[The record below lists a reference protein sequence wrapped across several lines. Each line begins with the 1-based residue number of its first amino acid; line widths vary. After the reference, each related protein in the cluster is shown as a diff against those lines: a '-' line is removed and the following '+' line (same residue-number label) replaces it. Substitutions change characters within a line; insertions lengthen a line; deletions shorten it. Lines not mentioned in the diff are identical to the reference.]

1 MSLRKRNKMQA
12 PLFKPQTEWFPPDDF
27 PDLSKYNEIAID
39 LETKDPD
46 LKTKG
51 SSSMRGQG
59 DVVGIAI
66 AVKDWAGYYPIAHE
80 SGPNMER
87 KKVLGWF
94 ADVLKTSADKIFH
107 NAIYDMC
114 WIHRLGLTVHGT
126 VIDTMVMTSLVDENR
141 FRYDLNSVAQHYTG
155 MGKNESALQE
165 AAKEWGVDPKAE
177 MYKLPAM
184 YVGEYAERDAE
195 VTLAL
200 WQELKKEIEH
210 QDLQSIVEVEQK
222 VFPCI
227 LDMKIKG
234 VRVSESQVDQLDHQL
249 KLSYDKYIKR
259 INDDTGIYPEVWA
272 AKSIELVCNKL
283 GIDDFDRTEKTQKP
297 SFTKNYLKNHK
308 HPVLRA
314 IASARELDKLKN
326 TFLESIKNYVHNGRI
341 HADIHQLKGDFG
353 GTITGRLS
361 YSNPNLQQLPNYS
374 NIGKGIRSI
383 FMPEKGHRWGCFDY
397 SQQEP
402 RLVVHYAL
410 ATLGTTGVQS
420 IADKYDEA
428 RENPDDL
435 DIQLAADFH
444 SMVAEIADIERG
456 QAKTI
461 NLGLF
466 YGMGKAKL
474 QAQLGVT
481 DSVARDLLAAY
492 HHRVPF
498 VKQLIH
504 HTMDRAQQR
513 GWIRTILGRKCRFN
527 MWEPATFGMHKPQTF
542 EDASIEHGS
551 RNIKRAFTYKALNKL
566 IQGSAADM
574 TKQAMINLREAG
586 ITPMIQLHDELN
598 VSYENEQEADKIK
611 EIMEQAVPLKVPNK
625 VDFEDGECWGD
636 IVNNREEEEDKD
648 FF

>member
-1 MSLRKRNKMQA
+1 MIQK
-12 PLFKPQTEWFPPDDF
+12 PLFAAQTEWFPPDDF
-27 PDLSKYNEIAID
+27 PDLSKYDEIAID

-66 AVKDWAGYYPIAHE
+66 AVRDWSGYYPIAHE

-94 ADVLKTSADKIFH
+94 QDVLKTKADKVFH

-126 VIDTMVMTSLVDENR
+126 VVDTMVMTSLVDENR

-165 AAKEWGVDPKAE
+165 AAKDWGVDPKAE

-259 INDDTGIYPEVWA
+259 IHDDTGMYPEVWA

-326 TFLESIKNYVHNGRI
+326 TFLESIKNYVYNGRI

-383 FMPEKGHRWGCFDY
+383 FMPEEGHRWGCFDY

-428 RENPDDL
+428 GKNPNDF
-435 DIQLAADFH
+435 DIQKAADFH
-444 SMVAEIADIERG
+444 SMVAEIANIDRG

-481 DSVARDLLAAY
+481 DQVAKDLLQTY
-492 HHRVPF
+492 HSKVPF

-542 EDASIEHGS
+542 EDASMEHGS

-598 VSYENEQEADKIK
+598 VSYENEQGADKIK

>member
-1 MSLRKRNKMQA
+1 MIQK
-12 PLFKPQTEWFPPDDF
+12 PLFTAQTEWFPPDDF
-27 PDLSKYNEIAID
+27 PDLSKYDEIAID

-59 DVVGIAI
+59 DVVGIAV
-66 AVKDWAGYYPIAHE
+66 AVRDWSGYYPIAHE

-94 ADVLKTSADKIFH
+94 QDVLKTKADKVFH

-126 VIDTMVMTSLVDENR
+126 VVDTMVMTSLVDENR
-141 FRYDLNSVAQHYTG
+141 FRYDLNSVAQYYTG

-165 AAKEWGVDPKAE
+165 AAKDWGVDPKAE

-210 QDLQSIVEVEQK
+210 QDLQSIVELEQK

-227 LDMKIKG
+227 LDMKVKG

-259 INDDTGIYPEVWA
+259 IHDDTGMYPEVWA

-326 TFLESIKNYVHNGRI
+326 TFLESIKNYVYNGRI

-383 FMPEKGHRWGCFDY
+383 FMPEEGHRWGCFDY

-410 ATLGTTGVQS
+410 ATIGTTGVQS

-428 RENPDDL
+428 RENPYDL
-435 DIQLAADFH
+435 DIQKTADFH
-444 SMVAEIADIERG
+444 SMVAEIADIPRS

-481 DSVARDLLAAY
+481 DQVAKDLLETY
-492 HHRVPF
+492 HSKVPF

-527 MWEPATFGMHKPQTF
+527 MWEPASFGMHKPQTF
-542 EDASIEHGS
+542 DDACMEHGS

-598 VSYENEQEADKIK
+598 VSYENEQGADKVK

-636 IVNNREEEEDKD
+636 IINNQEDSVDED
-648 FF
+648 F

>member
-1 MSLRKRNKMQA
+1 MIQK
-12 PLFKPQTEWFPPDDF
+12 PLFAAQTEWFPPDDF
-27 PDLSKYNEIAID
+27 PDLSKYDEIAID

-66 AVKDWAGYYPIAHE
+66 AVRDWSGYYPIAHE

-94 ADVLKTSADKIFH
+94 QDVLKTKADKVFH

-126 VIDTMVMTSLVDENR
+126 VVDTMIMTSLVDENR

-165 AAKEWGVDPKAE
+165 AAKDWGVDPKAE

-259 INDDTGIYPEVWA
+259 INDDTGMYPEVWA

-326 TFLESIKNYVHNGRI
+326 TFLESIKNYVYNGRI

-361 YSNPNLQQLPNYS
+361 YSNPNLQQLPNYT
-374 NIGKGIRSI
+374 NIGMGIRSI
-383 FMPEKGHRWGCFDY
+383 FMPEEGHRWGCFDY

-428 RENPDDL
+428 RENPDDPG
-435 DIQLAADFH
+435 IQLAADFH

-481 DSVARDLLAAY
+481 DQVARNLLATY
-492 HHRVPF
+492 HSKVPF

-542 EDASIEHGS
+542 ENASMEHGS

-598 VSYENEQEADKIK
+598 VSYENKQEAVKIK

-636 IVNNREEEEDKD
+636 IINNQEEQVDED
-648 FF
+648 F

>member
-1 MSLRKRNKMQA
+1 MIQ
-12 PLFKPQTEWFPPDDF
+12 KPMFTPQVEWFPPEEF
-27 PDLSKYNEIAID
+27 PDLSKYDEISID

-59 DVVGIAI
+59 GVVGIAI
-66 AVKDWAGYYPIAHE
+66 AVKDWAAYYPIAHE
-80 SGPNMER
+80 SGPNLER

-94 ADVLKTSADKIFH
+94 QDVLKTKADKIFH

-126 VIDTMVMTSLVDENR
+126 IVDTMIMTSLVNENR
-141 FRYDLNSVAQHYTG
+141 FRYDLNSVSYDYTG
-155 MGKNESALQE
+155 MTKNETALQE

-184 YVGEYAERDAE
+184 YVGDYAEKDAE
-195 VTLAL
+195 ITLAL
-200 WQELKKEIEH
+200 WQELKKEIEF
-210 QDLQSIVEVEQK
+210 QDLQSIVELEQE

-234 VRVSESQVDQLDHQL
+234 VRVSEKQVEGLEYKL
-249 KLSYDKYIKR
+249 KKTYDSHIKR
-259 INDDTGIYPEVWA
+259 IHNDTGIYPEVWA
-272 AKSIELVCNKL
+272 AKSIENICKKL
-283 GIDDFDRTEKTQKP
+283 NIDDFDRTEKTNKP
-297 SFTKNYLKNHK
+297 SFTKSYLKKHK
-308 HPVLRA
+308 NPVLRSLN
-314 IASARELDKLKN
+314 SARELDKLAN
-326 TFLESIKNYVHNGRI
+326 TFLKSIKNYVYKGRI
-341 HADIHQLKGDFG
+341 HADIHQLRGDFG

-361 YSNPNLQQLPNYS
+361 YSNPNLQQLPNYT
-374 NIGKGIRSI
+374 NIGMGIRSI
-383 FMPEKGHRWGCFDY
+383 FLPEEGHRWGCFDY

-410 ATLGTTGVQS
+410 ATLGTTGVAS
-420 IADKYDEA
+420 IAEEYNKEGSDT
-428 RENPDDL
+428 
-435 DIQLAADFH
+435 DFH
-444 SMVAEIADIERG
+444 KMVADITGMPRRE
-456 QAKTI
+456 AKTI

-474 QAQLGVT
+474 QDQLGV
-481 DSVARDLLAAY
+481 AEQRAKELLDTY
-492 HHRVPF
+492 QKKVPF
-498 VKQLIH
+498 VKQLIY

-513 GWIRTILGRKCRFN
+513 GWIRTILGRRCRFDK
-527 MWEPATFGMHKPQTF
+527 WEPRTFGMHKPQTF
-542 EDASIEHGS
+542 EEASLEHGS
-551 RNIKRAFTYKALNKL
+551 GNIKRAFTYKALNKL

-574 TKQAMINLREAG
+574 TKQAMVNLRKAG

-598 VSYENEQEADKIK
+598 VSYENEKQANNIK

-636 IVNNREEEEDKD
+636 IINNREEAIDED
-648 FF
+648 F

>member
-1 MSLRKRNKMQA
+1 
-12 PLFKPQTEWFPPDDF
+12 
-27 PDLSKYNEIAID
+27 
-39 LETKDPD
+39 
-46 LKTKG
+46 
-51 SSSMRGQG
+51 MRGQG

-66 AVKDWAGYYPIAHE
+66 AVKDWSGYYPIAHE

-94 ADVLKTSADKIFH
+94 ADVLKTKADKVFH

-126 VIDTMVMTSLVDENR
+126 VVDTMIMTSLVDENR

-326 TFLESIKNYVHNGRI
+326 TFLESIKNYVYNGRI

-361 YSNPNLQQLPNYS
+361 YSNPNLQQLPNYT
-374 NIGKGIRSI
+374 NIGMGIRSI
-383 FMPEKGHRWGCFDY
+383 FMPEEGHRWGCFDY

-428 RENPDDL
+428 RENPDDS

-481 DSVARDLLAAY
+481 DQVARNLLATY
-492 HHRVPF
+492 HNKVPF

-542 EDASIEHGS
+542 EDASMEHGS

-598 VSYENEQEADKIK
+598 VSYENKQEAVKIK

-636 IVNNREEEEDKD
+636 IINNQEEQVDED
-648 FF
+648 F

>member
-1 MSLRKRNKMQA
+1 MIQK
-12 PLFKPQTEWFPPDDF
+12 PLFTAQTEWFPPDDF
-27 PDLSKYNEIAID
+27 PDLSKYDEIAID

-66 AVKDWAGYYPIAHE
+66 AVRDWSGYYPIAHE

-94 ADVLKTSADKIFH
+94 ADVLKTKADKVFH

-126 VIDTMVMTSLVDENR
+126 VVDTMIMTSLVDENR

-165 AAKEWGVDPKAE
+165 AAKDWGVDPKAE

-259 INDDTGIYPEVWA
+259 IHDDTGMYPEVWA

-326 TFLESIKNYVHNGRI
+326 TFLESIKNYVYNGRI

-361 YSNPNLQQLPNYS
+361 YSNPNLQQLPNYT
-374 NIGKGIRSI
+374 NIGMGIRSI
-383 FMPEKGHRWGCFDY
+383 FMPEEGHRWGCFDY

-428 RENPDDL
+428 RENPDDP

-481 DSVARDLLAAY
+481 DQVARNLLATY
-492 HHRVPF
+492 HSKVPF

-542 EDASIEHGS
+542 ENASMEHGS

-598 VSYENEQEADKIK
+598 VSYENKQEAVKIK

-636 IVNNREEEEDKD
+636 IINNQEDSVDED
-648 FF
+648 F

>member
-1 MSLRKRNKMQA
+1 MIQ
-12 PLFKPQTEWFPPDDF
+12 KPMFTSQVEWFPPEEF
-27 PDLSKYNEIAID
+27 PDLSKYDEISID

-66 AVKDWAGYYPIAHE
+66 AVKDWAAYYPIAHE
-80 SGPNMER
+80 SGPNLER

-94 ADVLKTSADKIFH
+94 QDVLKTKADKIFH

-126 VIDTMVMTSLVDENR
+126 IVDTMIMTSLVNENR
-141 FRYDLNSVAQHYTG
+141 FRYDLNSVSYDYTG
-155 MGKNESALQE
+155 MTKNETALQE

-184 YVGEYAERDAE
+184 YVGDYAEKDAE
-195 VTLAL
+195 ITLAL
-200 WQELKKEIEH
+200 WQELKKEIEF
-210 QDLQSIVEVEQK
+210 QDLQSIVELEQE

-234 VRVSESQVDQLDHQL
+234 VRVSEKQVEGLEYKL
-249 KLSYDKYIKR
+249 KKTYDSHIKR
-259 INDDTGIYPEVWA
+259 IHNDTGIYPEVWA
-272 AKSIELVCNKL
+272 AKSIENICKKL
-283 GIDDFDRTEKTQKP
+283 NIDDFDRTEKTNKP
-297 SFTKNYLKNHK
+297 SFTKSYLKKHK
-308 HPVLRA
+308 NPVLRSLN
-314 IASARELDKLKN
+314 SARELDKLAN
-326 TFLESIKNYVHNGRI
+326 TFLKSIKNYVYKGRI
-341 HADIHQLKGDFG
+341 HADIHQLRGDFG

-361 YSNPNLQQLPNYS
+361 YSNPNLQQLPNYT
-374 NIGKGIRSI
+374 NIGMGIRSI
-383 FMPEKGHRWGCFDY
+383 FLPEEGHRWGCFDY

-410 ATLGTTGVQS
+410 ATLGTTGVAS
-420 IADKYDEA
+420 IAEEYNKEGSDT
-428 RENPDDL
+428 
-435 DIQLAADFH
+435 DFH
-444 SMVAEIADIERG
+444 KMVADITGMPRRE
-456 QAKTI
+456 AKTI

-474 QAQLGVT
+474 QDQLGV
-481 DSVARDLLAAY
+481 AEQRAKELLDTY
-492 HHRVPF
+492 QKKVPF
-498 VKQLIH
+498 VKQLIY

-513 GWIRTILGRKCRFN
+513 GWIRTILGRRCRFDK
-527 MWEPATFGMHKPQTF
+527 WEPRTFGMHKPQTF
-542 EDASIEHGS
+542 EEASLEHGS
-551 RNIKRAFTYKALNKL
+551 GNIKRAFTYKALNKL

-574 TKQAMINLREAG
+574 TKQAMVNLRKAG

-598 VSYENEQEADKIK
+598 VSYENEKQANNIK

-636 IVNNREEEEDKD
+636 IINNREEAIDED
-648 FF
+648 F

>member
-1 MSLRKRNKMQA
+1 MIQK
-12 PLFKPQTEWFPPDDF
+12 PLFAVQTEWFPPEDF
-27 PDLSKYNEIAID
+27 PDLSKYDEIAID

-66 AVKDWAGYYPIAHE
+66 AVKDWSGYYPIAHE

-94 ADVLKTSADKIFH
+94 ADVLKTKADKVFH

-126 VIDTMVMTSLVDENR
+126 VVDTMIMTSLVDENR
-141 FRYDLNSVAQHYTG
+141 FRYDLNSVAQFYTG

-210 QDLQSIVEVEQK
+210 QDLQSIVEIEQK

-234 VRVSESQVDQLDHQL
+234 VRVSEPQVDQLDHQL
-249 KLSYDKYIKR
+249 KKSYDKYIKR
-259 INDDTGIYPEVWA
+259 IHDDTGIFPEVWA

-326 TFLESIKNYVHNGRI
+326 TFLESIKNYVYNGRI

-383 FMPEKGHRWGCFDY
+383 FMPEEGHRWGCFDY

-428 RENPDDL
+428 GENPNDF
-435 DIQLAADFH
+435 DIQKAADFH
-444 SMVAEIADIERG
+444 SMVAEIANIDRG

-481 DSVARDLLAAY
+481 DQVAKNLLQTY
-492 HHRVPF
+492 HSKVPF

-513 GWIRTILGRKCRFN
+513 GWIRTILGRKCRFD

-542 EDASIEHGS
+542 DDACMEHGS

-598 VSYENEQEADKIK
+598 VSYENEQGADKVK
-611 EIMEQAVPLKVPNK
+611 EIMEQAVPLKIPNK